1 MRTER
6 MTFTPVHGSELREL
20 CELWR
25 KPLVRQFL
33 FDGQILTDEE
43 VAEVISSSEKDF
55 ATAGFGIWLLR
66 SAESG
71 PLIGTA
77 GLRRLDGGPEIEV
90 VYSLDPAYWGQ
101 GFAGE
106 AAFAVL
112 EYGFGLG
119 LPQVLAEVDEGNSGS
134 VAVVERLGMRRIG
147 TAQGVL
153 GPMRHY
159 AIERAEWQARQVKA
173 AMPRTR
179 SK

>member
-1 MRTER
+1 M
-6 MTFTPVHGSELREL
+6 MFTPVCGSDLREL
-20 CELWR
+20 SGLWR

-33 FDGQILTDEE
+33 FDGRTLTDED
-43 VAEVISSSEKDF
+43 VAEIIASSEKDF
-55 ATAGFGIWLLR
+55 AAAGFGLWLLR

-77 GLRRLDGGPEIEV
+77 GLRRLDGGPDIEV

-106 AAFAVL
+106 AAGAVL

-119 LPQVLAEVDEGNSGS
+119 LPRVLAEVDEGNGGS

-147 TAQGVL
+147 TVQGVL

-159 AIERAEWQARQVKA
+159 AIGRAEWQARQVKA
-173 AMPRTR
+173 ATARTR